1 MKLVKQASRRN
12 RPILEALEC
21 RTLLNAGDLDLSFGG
36 AGTGTAN
43 TSFGGSVANAT
54 SVVVQPWDS
63 KSVVA
68 GFDHD
73 NGYKFALARY
83 NSDGTLDPSFGSGGK
98 VSMLLG
104 KKGNTSNGFIKQILL
119 TPDRKILAV
128 GYSDNGRQSIALA
141 RYNSNGTLDTTFG
154 SGGEVLTAMAGKN
167 GNAQALVAALDP
179 SGRIVVGGKGNGN
192 PILVRYTSNGSLDT
206 TFGNKGM
213 VLGTSGSNVYDVWQA
228 LQIQPVGT
236 SYQIVAAGFD
246 GSNGHGAIAR
256 FNANGTPVSAFGTKG
271 EVAVNLPGGGTTV
284 PMVFQPD
291 GKLVAVYE
299 TGLSDDAIVLSRFNV
314 NGTPDGGFGT
324 GGQVVTDASSIYNG
338 SQASASPS
346 AVGIDPDGR
355 IVVAGQAQLSNSWLN
370 SLVIRYDSTGSL
382 DSSFGNNGSVATLVG
397 GTTGGEEER
406 YQALAFQPDGNIITA
421 GYVTTGYDPSTGNF
435 TSIAMD
441 VSRYFSDAP
450 TTLATTSAMSSLA
463 ATSPMSTSSSTPD
476 SFLSPLAL
484 DSLLFEDPLTP
495 VSKHSSRPAAG

>member
-1 MKLVKQASRRN
+1 MDLIKRDLRRN

-36 AGTGTAN
+36 AGTGTAT

-104 KKGNTSNGFIKQILL
+104 NKRNTSNGFIKQILL
-119 TPDRKILAV
+119 TQDHKILAV
-128 GYSDNGRQSIALA
+128 GYSNNAIALVRLNA
-141 RYNSNGTLDTTFG
+141 NGALDTTFG

-167 GNAQALVAALDP
+167 SSAAALTAALDP
-179 SGRIVVGGKGNGN
+179 SGKIVVGGKGNGA
-192 PILVRYTSNGSLDT
+192 PLLARYTASGALDT
-206 TFGNKGM
+206 TFGSKGM
-213 VLGTSGSNVYDVWQA
+213 VLGTSGSNVSDVWQT

-256 FNANGTPVSAFGTKG
+256 FNANGTADSAFGTKG

-299 TGLSDDAIVLSRFNV
+299 TGLSDDSIVLSRFNAD
-314 NGTPDGGFGT
+314 GTPDGGFGA
-324 GGQVVTDASSIYNG
+324 GGQVVTYVSSLFG
-338 SQASASPS
+338 GSPS
-346 AVGIDPDGR
+346 YATPFAVGIDPSGR
-355 IVVAGQAQLSNSWLN
+355 IVLPGKATGGGAWVN
-370 SLVIRYDSTGSL
+370 SLLLRYTSTGTLDST
-382 DSSFGNNGSVATLVG
+382 FGINGAVLTLVG
-397 GTTGGEEER
+397 GTLGGEQTTER
-406 YQALAFQPDGNIITA
+406 TC
-421 GYVTTGYDPSTGNF
+421 
-435 TSIAMD
+435 
-441 VSRYFSDAP
+441 
-450 TTLATTSAMSSLA
+450 
-463 ATSPMSTSSSTPD
+463 
-476 SFLSPLAL
+476 
-484 DSLLFEDPLTP
+484 
-495 VSKHSSRPAAG
+495 